1 MRTEG
6 VDANKALLLTEHQPI
21 IGYDGFYPIFGFSHL
36 RHLRPS
42 PHPPVSQLLL
52 ELALAGTLEPDLS
65 KDELVPLRADEAASF
80 QIPRLEK
87 EKGGDKDQSASS
99 IFRRMLLQGDL
110 STSQKKYSKVAFVL
124 SFEENISS

>member
-1 MRTEG
+1 MS
-6 VDANKALLLTEHQPI
+6 LPL
-21 IGYDGFYPIFGFSHL
+21 
-36 RHLRPS
+36 
-42 PHPPVSQLLL
+42 
-52 ELALAGTLEPDLS
+52 LAGTLEPDLS

-124 SFEENISS
+124 SFEEDISS